1 MCACFS
7 LRGGTV
13 LTLYSAHSSANTL
26 PGCPRSPQT
35 SKKKKKKAS
44 LSAASHPSGESTN
57 NARVKPVTSPRVDEL
72 PNKRI
77 PLRPV

>member
-1 MCACFS
+1 MHVFRYVVERFLLCTQHTRLLIRYPVAPD
-7 LRGGTV
+7 RRR
-13 LTLYSAHSSANTL
+13 L
-26 PGCPRSPQT
+26 P
-35 SKKKKKKAS
+35 KKKAS